1 MRLTIKRFVT
11 SRTKLSAILHTT
23 DTRKEIR
30 KDFINPAAV
39 RPQLYTQ
46 GKKDIDVRKEK
57 LQNNQ
62 HEGVSK
68 I

>member
-1 MRLTIKRFVT
+1 M
-11 SRTKLSAILHTT
+11 AI
-23 DTRKEIR
+23 RKEIR

-46 GKKDIDVRKEK
+46 ETKKKKKDIDVRKEK

-62 HEGVSK
+62 Q
-68 I
+68 